1 MLRGQPGAAVLWAG
15 ERKQLSS
22 NREYF
27 KAKEFRKVVRFC
39 QHFTPAPSNVRG
51 LCLRQ
56 LRPYGAFSALGF
68 PRLVLLWELN
78 QVQQWWDHCRRQT
91 QQDGS
96 SRERGD
102 LSRAQALLVLAP
114 AAVGA
119 LACNMVFWIL
129 HTHSKTQP
137 RHLHIPLSTSL
148 TELQV
153 QALPGLSFSTQSGC
167 TVPFTWHLP
176 KQLLIQPRRDTIK
189 RLGECT
195 NSI

>member
-1 MLRGQPGAAVLWAG
+1 MLLPAFYTCSKQCPRIVFEAAVTIWSFFCTRIPKAG
-15 ERKQLSS
+15 AVVG
-22 NREYF
+22 
-27 KAKEFRKVVRFC
+27 AKPGSL
-39 QHFTPAPSNVRG
+39 Q
-51 LCLRQ
+51 
-56 LRPYGAFSALGF
+56 
-68 PRLVLLWELN
+68 
-78 QVQQWWDHCRRQT
+78 DHCRSQT

-119 LACNMVFWIL
+119 LAYNMVFWIL

-153 QALPGLSFSTQSGC
+153 QALPGLSFSTQTGC

-176 KQLLIQPRRDTIK
+176 KQLLIQPRRDTVK